1 MPTIKEVAARAGVSV
16 GTVSNVLS
24 GVPTVQR
31 DLRARV
37 QRAIKVLG
45 YRPNLIARSLKQQ
58 RTNTLGIVVSDIT
71 NPFFPELIR
80 GAEETALAKGFLLL
94 TCNTDDQL
102 EREKQIL
109 DMLEQRRI
117 DGLLLVP
124 AIRKSSNAHI
134 ARFVQSGIPV
144 VCLDRAPEGI
154 DVDSVTVDNEGGAKA
169 CVAHLISRG
178 HRRIAILAGRRTMYI
193 TSERLAGYK
202 TALAEAGIGF
212 DKQLVL
218 EGDFHRRSAYLL
230 SRSVLST
237 PDRPTAV
244 FSSNFL
250 MTEGLLQAA
259 EELRLK
265 IPRDLSVATFDE
277 PEIADVFHPRLTA
290 VSQPARRIGEEGT
303 RLLLE
308 RIENKE
314 RRPARHIVL
323 PTELH
328 ILESTR

>member
-31 DLRARV
+31 DLRGRV
-37 QRAIKVLG
+37 NRAIKELG

-102 EREKQIL
+102 EREKLIL
-109 DMLEQRRI
+109 DMLEQRRV

-124 AIRKSSNAHI
+124 TIRKSSNAHI
-134 ARFVQSGIPV
+134 ARFVASGIPI
-144 VCLDRAPEGI
+144 VCLDRAPEGV
-154 DVDSVTVDNEGGAKA
+154 DVDTVTVDNVGGARA
-169 CVAHLISRG
+169 CVAHLIQRG
-178 HRRIAILAGRRTMYI
+178 HRRIAVLTGRRTMYI
-193 TSERLAGYK
+193 TAERIEGYRK
-202 TALAEAGIGF
+202 ALEQAGIPF
-212 DKQLVL
+212 DKSLVL
-218 EGDFHRRSAYLL
+218 EGDFHRKSAYQLARKAL
-230 SRSVLST
+230 SA
-237 PDRPTAV
+237 PNRPTAV
-244 FSSNFL
+244 FSSNFP
-250 MTEGLLQAA
+250 MTEGLLQAID
-259 EELRLK
+259 ELHLK
-265 IPRDLSVATFDE
+265 VPGDVSVATFDE
-277 PEIADVFHPRLTA
+277 PEMADVFHPRLTA
-290 VSQPARRIGEEGT
+290 VSQPARRIGEEGA

-308 RIENKE
+308 RIEKKLAA
-314 RRPARHIVL
+314 PPRHIVL